1 MVHCVFDYRDSV
13 FCLFLR
19 LLSMQTT
26 ETISKNRILCPLSNP
41 SKRQEGQ
48 PAHRM
53 TRLKSLGSRPLP
65 RTQTKSC
72 RVQAAGAGPEGGG
85 ACPEPNPR
93 KRSAPAR
100 PLTLAGPGRS
110 SSALPRPCA
119 ARVPWGG
126 GRGLAWE
133 ERSPSLS
140 GAREG
145 GSSRRHRGPAPALTL
160 TGGGHFGELVSR

>member
-13 FCLFLR
+13 FCLFLG
-19 LLSMQTT
+19 LLTIQTT
-26 ETISKNRILCPLSNP
+26 QTISKNRILCPLSNP

-48 PAHRM
+48 LAHRM
-53 TRLKSLGSRPLP
+53 TRLKSLGFRPLP

-72 RVQAAGAGPEGGG
+72 QAQVAGAGPEGRG
-85 ACPEPNPR
+85 ACPAPTPR

-100 PLTLAGPGRS
+100 PLTLAGPGPS
-110 SSALPRPCA
+110 SSALPQPFA
-119 ARVPWGG
+119 ARASRGG

-133 ERSPSLS
+133 EWSLSLS

-145 GSSRRHRGPAPALTL
+145 GSSRRHGGPRPPLP
-160 TGGGHFGELVSR
+160 